1 MYFLLYPMSNNP
13 SPLIQSVTP
22 EGFIGL
28 SMDFIDAGFTGL
40 VVKNGR
46 VVRILKPGRYFNFAL
61 PILEQSQIILVDTKL
76 RSLEIVSQ
84 GDFLSQDQFLINLS
98 LNVIYQVIEPKR
110 VAIEITD
117 PIAALTSLVKD
128 LMGIAIGQLSMDKLI
143 NQGRTL
149 IREYMLQHNAD
160 AYLLGF
166 SLEDIRVS
174 DINFPQTRG
183 IIRQV
188 QGMSAREEEEY
199 KAALKMQIAASG
211 RPDIPQPPVQQ
222 VNIISNSSPHGN
234 NSHQILPG
242 KIPNLMIEQQAE
254 TPKNLPVNDEV
265 SLPATI
271 LAPSAGN
278 NAIARLVD
286 RTSHGIILI
295 DNNPF
300 TIGREPGN
308 NLVLQDPLSS
318 RHHAKIFRIPDA
330 GGNVQYQLIDL
341 GSSNGTFIGGQR
353 IIPHQP
359 FLLSRGEVI
368 KIGDREWNFD
378 C

>member
-1 MYFLLYPMSNNP
+1 MTSNS

-22 EGFIGL
+22 ERFIGF
-28 SMDFIDAGFTGL
+28 SMDFINAGYTGL

-98 LNVIYQVIEPKR
+98 LNVIYQVVEPKR

-128 LMGIAIGQLSMDKLI
+128 IMGIAIGQLSMDKLI
-143 NQGRTL
+143 NQGRML
-149 IREYMLQHNAD
+149 IREYMLQRNPD

-188 QGMSAREEEEY
+188 QGMSAKEEEEY
-199 KAALKMQIAASG
+199 KAALKMQIASSG

-222 VNIISNSSPHGN
+222 VNIISNQSPPGN
-234 NSHQILPG
+234 NPHHILAG
-242 KIPNLMIEQQAE
+242 KTPDFVLEQQVQ
-254 TPKNLPVNDEV
+254 PQKSLPVDNQV

-271 LAPSAGN
+271 LAPSADN
-278 NAIARLVD
+278 NANIIPRLVD
-286 RTSHGIILI
+286 RVSHAIILI
-295 DNNPF
+295 DNSPF

-318 RHHAKIFRIPDA
+318 RHHAKILRIPDA
-330 GGNVQYQLIDL
+330 GGKVRYQLIDL

-353 IIPHQP
+353 IVAHQP
-359 FLLSRGEVI
+359 FLLSQGEVI